1 MISTSTNS
9 ICTDFQNVELF
20 LFLYPEKCPDDDAN
34 YALIEGVCYFF
45 DKGKKWHSM
54 AQENCN
60 NHIVNG
66 ARGRLFEP
74 RSLATNDLV
83 FYNFTSIHGNQSI
96 YIGLD
101 AHAHKYTWVYS
112 SSGEQAMFTNWAE
125 SEPSSSIEPCAHF
138 NKNHPTWSDWRCD
151 WYLASICEFRS
162 GNTWQG

>member
-1 MISTSTNS
+1 MEHSNA
-9 ICTDFQNVELF
+9 E
-20 LFLYPEKCPDDDAN
+20 EKCKN
-34 YALIEGVCYFF
+34 QTI
-45 DKGKKWHSM
+45 
-54 AQENCN
+54 
-60 NHIVNG
+60 NG
-66 ARGRLFEP
+66 AKGRLFEP

-83 FYNFTSIHGNQSI
+83 FYNFTSIHGNQHI
-96 YIGLD
+96 FIGLD
-101 AHAHKYTWVYS
+101 AKAHKYTWVYS